1 VTPKPSAENVAA
13 SVDTG
18 DRDVFI
24 DFVRA
29 FSLLVVVAWHWVFTI
44 LLWEKDG
51 PHASNPIGMT
61 HGLFLVTWLLQ
72 VMPLFFFIGGH
83 AHTVAWNRASTKG
96 PTATLWSFAWKR
108 LRTLLA
114 PAFLLL
120 GVWVALGI
128 AVTAIYDIKWM
139 GRAVKL
145 VVSPLWFLA
154 VYGILVALFPL
165 SYRLHKQFGALVLV
179 WAVGLAG
186 VVDVLRFSKGFGYE
200 WVGWF
205 NMILVWGVCHQL
217 GFFYADLRDKPR
229 RWSLMFLWTG
239 LFALF
244 GLVASGLYPG
254 SMVGVPGERFSNM
267 APPTLCIVALVTFQA
282 GVAMAIRPWVL
293 ERLQTRQRWKTVNEV
308 VNRFSM
314 PLFLF
319 HSTGMALSR
328 SVGYLILK
336 RIGSRQPNAGWW
348 LTRPVAWV
356 GPLLWTLPVI
366 WLFGRTPMGRKSRT
380 KRTAPTS

>member
-1 VTPKPSAENVAA
+1 
-13 SVDTG
+13 
-18 DRDVFI
+18 
-24 DFVRA
+24 
-29 FSLLVVVAWHWVFTI
+29 
-44 LLWEKDG
+44 
-51 PHASNPIGMT
+51 
-61 HGLFLVTWLLQ
+61 
-72 VMPLFFFIGGH
+72 
-83 AHTVAWNRASTKG
+83 
-96 PTATLWSFAWKR
+96 
-108 LRTLLA
+108 LLA

-165 SYRLHKQFGALVLV
+165 SYRLHKRFGALVLV

-267 APPTLCIVALVTFQA
+267 APPTLCIVALVAFQA

-380 KRTAPTS
+380 KRAAPTS